1 MSTVTEVAVAI
12 DEAEAIVEA
21 EWIRLAGGD
30 LPEEALTDPS
40 AEMPKP
46 RPRPPLAVTA
56 TARRRRPG
64 AAQSRC
70 TATWPALPWPRL
82 RVVATQRSPPLRY
95 APARPFLSNLIAT
108 VEVMP

>member
-1 MSTVTEVAVAI
+1 MSTVTEVVAAI

-30 LPEEALTDPS
+30 LQEDALTHPA
-40 AEMPKP
+40 AEMPNP
-46 RPRPPLAVTA
+46 RPRPPLVVTT
-56 TARRRRPG
+56 TARRPRRG

-70 TATWPALPWPRL
+70 TTTWPALPWPSL

-95 APARPFLSNLIAT
+95 AAARPFLSNLIAT

>member
-1 MSTVTEVAVAI
+1 MSTVTEAVAAI

-30 LPEEALTDPS
+30 LPEETLTDPS

-70 TATWPALPWPRL
+70 TAMWPALAWPRL
-82 RVVATQRSPPLRY
+82 RVVATQRSPPLRHM
-95 APARPFLSNLIAT
+95 PARPLVEYRCAA